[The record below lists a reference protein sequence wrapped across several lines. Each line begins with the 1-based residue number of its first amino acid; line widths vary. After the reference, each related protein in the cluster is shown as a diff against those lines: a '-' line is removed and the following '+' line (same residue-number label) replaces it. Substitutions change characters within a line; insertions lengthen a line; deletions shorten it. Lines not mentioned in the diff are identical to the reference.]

1 MLDSEPT
8 YDSDEPSKGPWAT
21 SKIPVGGTH
30 VHNLNRWD
38 RIPVAAFRRTRETSK
53 LETTSVSESGTKGRF
68 ASTLNNDML
77 GTPKQG
83 TKSRTL
89 LKNRSKGKANAN
101 LLLISPVLMPVRD
114 GDRTPTN
121 AGPSTYNPFHQ
132 QQDPL
137 YQHRSRRDH
146 RKDKVL
152 IKKKMMGK
160 YASDTPNRSIQR
172 HYRTHYP
179 NMKSRTS
186 GSMQRAQFSGSSSS
200 HVPHFNL

>member
-1 MLDSEPT
+1 LVQGSDEPSSTDVIDLDDVLDASMLDSEPT

-89 LKNRSKGKANAN
+89 LKNRSKGKANLSSCRFEMGIA
-101 LLLISPVLMPVRD
+101 PQ
-114 GDRTPTN
+114 RTP
-121 AGPSTYNPFHQ
+121 
-132 QQDPL
+132 DR
-137 YQHRSRRDH
+137 QHT
-146 RKDKVL
+146 
-152 IKKKMMGK
+152 I
-160 YASDTPNRSIQR
+160 RSINN
-172 HYRTHYP
+172 RTLFTNIDLGGIIAKTKY
-179 NMKSRTS
+179 
-186 GSMQRAQFSGSSSS
+186 
-200 HVPHFNL
+200 